1 MKAITKY
8 FLTAL
13 AGVSLILAACS
24 DDIERE
30 PSPVPTDGI
39 QAYIYA
45 DATSLT
51 YLPNDE
57 QTFLVKVARQKTEEA
72 ATVHLSTDATGITLP
87 AAVDFAAGEAVK
99 DVQVTFDI
107 PIGSSVAVTIT
118 IPEEEGYIYADN
130 TVTVNITRDYT
141 WLNIGTGVYTS
152 QLFGQSW
159 PQPIQRAKE
168 ANVYKLLDCI
178 TEGYPMIFTLSA
190 DNQTL
195 EAWDPQPTGYEDGA
209 NGMLYFVAAGM
220 QRNGNILSFPMIGAI
235 NVGGSLQAYYQG
247 FTETLEFPEGFD
259 L

>member
-1 MKAITKY
+1 MKAINKY
-8 FLTAL
+8 FLIAL
-13 AGVSLILAACS
+13 AGVFLTLTACS

-39 QAYIYA
+39 QAYVYA

-57 QTFLVKVARQKTEEA
+57 QSFVVKVARQKTEEA
-72 ATVHLSTDATGITLP
+72 ATVHLSTDAAGVNLP
-87 AAVDFAAGEAVK
+87 ATVDFAAGEAVK

-107 PIGSSVAVTIT
+107 PIGSSLAVTIT
-118 IPEEEGYIYADN
+118 IPEEEGYVYADN
-130 TVTVNITRDYT
+130 TVTVNIARDYT

-152 QLFGQSW
+152 SAFGQSW

-168 ANVYKLLDCI
+168 ANVYKLVDCI
-178 TEGYPMIFTLSA
+178 VEGYPMIFTLSA

-195 EAWDPQPTGYEDGA
+195 EAWELQETGYEDA
-209 NGMLYFVAAGM
+209 TYGMTYYSAKSMV
-220 QRNGNILSFPMIGAI
+220 RNGNKLVFTMQLIVSYNG
-235 NVGGSLQAYYQG
+235 GWGSLGDYV
-247 FTETLEFPEGFD
+247 ETLEFPEGFD

>member
-1 MKAITKY
+1 MKAINKY
-8 FLTAL
+8 FLSAM

-57 QTFLVKVARQKTEEA
+57 QTFVVKVARQKTEEA
-72 ATVHLSTDATGITLP
+72 ATVHLSTDVTGITLP
-87 AAVDFAAGEAVK
+87 ATVDFAAGEAVK

-107 PIGSSVAVTIT
+107 PIGSSIAVTIT

-152 QLFGQSW
+152 SAFGQSW
-159 PQPIQRAKE
+159 PQPIQKAKE

-178 TEGYPMIFTLSA
+178 TEGYPMLFTLSD
-190 DNQTL
+190 DNQSLVEWT
-195 EAWDPQPTGYEDGA
+195 PQETGYEDSTY
-209 NGMLYFVAAGM
+209 GMTYYAAKDM
-220 QRNGNILSFPMIGAI
+220 QRSGNTLIFTIQLLVSYNGGWGSFGDYI
-235 NVGGSLQAYYQG
+235 
-247 FTETLEFPEGFD
+247 ETVEFPEEFN